1 MTEYDTDILI
11 VGGGVGGVSAALAA
25 LERGSRVILTEETD
39 WLGGQLTTQLVPSDE
54 HIRIETTGRNAS
66 YARFRELVRD
76 HYRAYYPLTPHAS
89 KDPHLNP
96 GAGWVSPISVEPRV
110 ILSVIDALLRPFVS
124 SGLLTVLRE
133 TKPTAVDT
141 TGDRIDAVVFTTTAG
156 TDVTI
161 SASIVLDAT
170 ELGDLLALGGV
181 EHVSGRESRA
191 QTGEPSAADTADLL
205 DMQGVTWC
213 FAMDHRA
220 GEDHTIDRPTR
231 YQHFRDWKPSQLH
244 GERILGFE
252 RAPEHPGD
260 PARRYQLTPNPD
272 DDPRAIDVDH
282 RNMGGAPELWTYR
295 RILARRQFQPGFFDS
310 DVTIVNW
317 PMNDYIGGPLFGTPD
332 AAQHRAAAKELSASL
347 LYWLQTEAPRPDGGT
362 GWPGLRL
369 RPDIAGTDD
378 GFAKVPYYRE
388 SRRILAEHTIVEQEI
403 ALEILGDRAAVS
415 HADSVGVG
423 HYFWID
429 RHPSTGGHPGGGG
442 RPQPFEIPL
451 GALLPRRVDNLLAA
465 AKNIGTTQITNG
477 SYRLQPVEW
486 SIGEAAGALAAFAVT
501 GSTTPRAV
509 RSDARLL
516 AAFQADLVA
525 HGAQLR
531 WDPSLR
537 W

>member
-1 MTEYDTDILI
+1 MTEHGTEILI

-25 LERGSRVILTEETD
+25 LERGRRVILTEETD

-54 HIRIETTGRNAS
+54 HIRVETTGRNES
-66 YARFRELVRD
+66 YARFRELLRD
-76 HYRAYYPLTPHAS
+76 HYRSFTPLTAEAAA
-89 KDPHLNP
+89 DPHLNP
-96 GAGWVSPISVEPRV
+96 GAGWVSPVCVEPRV
-110 ILSVIDALLRPFVS
+110 ILSVINSLLRPFIS
-124 SGLLTVLRE
+124 AGQLTVLLE
-133 TKPTAVDT
+133 TRPVSVAT
-141 TGDRIDAVVFTTTAG
+141 TGDRIDAVTFQTADG
-156 TDVTI
+156 SDLVV
-161 SASIVLDAT
+161 SAQFILDAT
-170 ELGDLLALGGV
+170 ELGDLLELGGV
-181 EHVSGRESRA
+181 EHVSGRESRE
-191 QTGEPSAADTADLL
+191 QTGEPSAADTADPL

-213 FAMDHRA
+213 FAMDHRE
-220 GEDHTIDRPTR
+220 GEDHTIERPAR
-231 YQHFRDWKPSQLH
+231 YEHFRDWRPSQLH

-260 PARRYQLTPNPD
+260 PARRYALTPNPG
-272 DDPRAIDVDH
+272 DDPFAIDVDH

-295 RILARRQFQPGFFDS
+295 RILARRQFEPGFLAS

-317 PMNDYIGGPLFGTPD
+317 PMNDYIGGPVFGVAD
-332 AAQHRAAAKELSASL
+332 AAQHREAAKELSASL

-388 SRRILAEHTIVEQEI
+388 SRRLLAEHTIVEQEI
-403 ALEILGDRAAVS
+403 SVDVLGDRPAVS
-415 HADSVGVG
+415 HADSIGVG

-451 GALLPRRVDNLLAA
+451 GALIPRRVENLLAA

-486 SIGEAAGALAAFAVT
+486 SIGEAAGALAAYAVT
-501 GSTTPRAV
+501 GATTPREV
-509 RSDARLL
+509 RNDAQQL
-516 AAFQADLVA
+516 ADFQADLVA

-531 WDPSLR
+531 WDPALR

>member
-1 MTEYDTDILI
+1 MAERRCDILV
-11 VGGGVGGVSAALAA
+11 VGGGLGGVAAALAA
-25 LERGSRVILTEETD
+25 TARGHSVVLTEPTD

-54 HIRIETTGRNAS
+54 HIRIETTGRNSS
-66 YARFRELVRD
+66 YARFRELLRS
-76 HYRAYYPLTPHAS
+76 HYRAYYPLTPRAS
-89 KDPHLNP
+89 ADPHLNP
-96 GAGWVSPISVEPRV
+96 GAGWVSPVCVEPRV
-110 ILSVIDALLRPFVS
+110 VLSVIDALLRPFVS
-124 SGLLTVLRE
+124 AGLLTILLE
-133 TKPTAVDT
+133 TRPVSVAA
-141 TGDRIDAVVFTTTAG
+141 TGDRIEAVVFETVDG
-156 TDVTI
+156 SEIVI
-161 SASIVLDAT
+161 SASVVLDAT
-170 ELGDLLALGGV
+170 ELGDLLEMGGV

-213 FAMDHRA
+213 FAIDHRS
-220 GEDHTIDRPTR
+220 GEDHTIDRPAR
-231 YQHFRDWKPSQLH
+231 YEYFRDWRPAQLH

-260 PARRYQLTPNPD
+260 PARRYTLTPNPD
-272 DDPRAIDVDH
+272 DDPFAVDLDH
-282 RNMGGAPELWTYR
+282 SNMGGAPELWTYR
-295 RILARRQFQPGFFDS
+295 RILARRQFQPGFLAS

-317 PMNDYIGGPLFGTPD
+317 PMNDYIGGPVFGTPD
-332 AAQHRAAAKELSASL
+332 AAQHRAAAKELSAAL
-347 LYWLQTEAPRPDGGT
+347 LYWLQTEAPRADGGT

-369 RPDIAGTDD
+369 RPDIAGTAD
-378 GFAKVPYYRE
+378 GFAKVPYFRE

-403 ALEILGDRAAVS
+403 SVEILGDRPAVS
-415 HADSVGVG
+415 YPDSVGVG

-477 SYRLQPVEW
+477 SYRLQPIEW
-486 SIGEAAGALAAFAVT
+486 SIGEAAGALAAFAVA
-501 GSTTPRAV
+501 GATTPRAV
-509 RSDARLL
+509 RGDARLL
-516 AAFQADLVA
+516 STFQDDLVA

-531 WDPSLR
+531 WDPALR